1 MNCNDWHF
9 IICLFVINENNNNYK
24 SEVMPL
30 MELKKSHV
38 IAIVGCGYI
47 IDDVIWPNHFV
58 ETNKN
63 QCIAKK

>member
-1 MNCNDWHF
+1 
-9 IICLFVINENNNNYK
+9 
-24 SEVMPL
+24 MPL
-30 MELKKSHV
+30 MELRKSHA
-38 IAIVGCGYI
+38 IAIVSHGYI

>member
-1 MNCNDWHF
+1 MIF
-9 IICLFVINENNNNYK
+9 LNYK

-30 MELKKSHV
+30 MELKESHA
-38 IAIVGCGYI
+38 IATVGCGYI